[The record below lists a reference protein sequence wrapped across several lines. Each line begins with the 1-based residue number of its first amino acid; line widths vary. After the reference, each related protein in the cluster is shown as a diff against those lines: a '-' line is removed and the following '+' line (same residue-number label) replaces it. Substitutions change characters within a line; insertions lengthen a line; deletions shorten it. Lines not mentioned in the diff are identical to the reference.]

1 MVILLYD
8 YNGLFH
14 TIGQENYVIC
24 HQLLL
29 LFKTKKLNQLKKKR
43 VKEEEENIYEVGL
56 E

>member
-8 YNGLFH
+8 GNGLFH
-14 TIGQENYVIC
+14 TIGQDVIC
-24 HQLLL
+24 HQLPL

-43 VKEEEENIYEVGL
+43 VKNEENIYEVGL